1 MIPEGA
7 RFVILS
13 LWRGFMKS
21 TRRQMIRAAT
31 ASGLAAMGS
40 AGLGISQQSSS
51 AKKRRV
57 LAILGDAY
65 HCVAPLDQTLV
76 APLRKDGWEAV
87 VIMDYAVPWD
97 DFPKYDL
104 IILSREGH
112 EYVKFFRDRDTNP
125 DAARNDRPL
134 WITPAQEQK
143 FEEYVKAGGRLFLY
157 HDGFGFYP
165 KGNGISNVA
174 KSYFIRHPASVNI
187 EITPTGKMPELTRGV
202 TPFNV
207 VDEEYY
213 VDMGESQS
221 SVCMESR
228 PPEHGRHAQGW
239 AHSYGKGKVVVLIPG
254 HSAPVS
260 SHPMVRTCVQNI
272 LTYLT

>member
-1 MIPEGA
+1 M
-7 RFVILS
+7 S
-13 LWRGFMKS
+13 T

-31 ASGLAAMGS
+31 ASGLAALGS
-40 AGLGISQQSSS
+40 TRLGMSQAPSRG
-51 AKKRRV
+51 AKKKRV

-76 APLRKDGWEAV
+76 APLRTNGWEAV

-125 DAARNDRPL
+125 DTARNDRPL

-143 FEEYVKAGGRLFLY
+143 FEDYVKAGGKLFLY

-187 EITPTGKMPELTRGV
+187 EVSPTGKMPELTRGV

-207 VDEEYY
+207 VDEEYD
-213 VDMGESQS
+213 VEMDESQT
-221 SVCMESR
+221 SVFMESR
-228 PPEHGRHAQGW
+228 SPEHGRHAQGW

-260 SHPMVRTCVQNI
+260 SHPMVRACVQNI
-272 LTYLT
+272 LTYLTA